1 MPLRPLLLGEKCGA
15 YMMDL
20 SWRARSSTLVPQ
32 RRNSLSSLNLR
43 IEDDTIVILSRILEH
58 KKAELRHK
66 QSRGYLSELK
76 AKIRDAP
83 EPLGFFVALE
93 ATRTAGSPAL
103 IAEIKKA
110 SPSLGLLRPEFS
122 DRFDYLGIAK
132 SYHHHGASALSV
144 LTDKDFFQGSL
155 EYLSEIKQLVPMPTL
170 NKEFMVEEI
179 QFYEARA
186 YGADAALLIV
196 AALERQQLI
205 DFYALARGLRLD
217 VLIETHHERELDTV
231 LERLPEARLIGI
243 NNRDLKTFMTD
254 LGVTERLAKRIPADK
269 LIVSE
274 SGIHQRA
281 DVVRLIEAG
290 IHAMLVGE
298 SLIRAD
304 DIGGKIRDLR
314 GVRAPTH
321 A

>member
-1 MPLRPLLLGEKCGA
+1 M
-15 YMMDL
+15 
-20 SWRARSSTLVPQ
+20 
-32 RRNSLSSLNLR
+32 
-43 IEDDTIVILSRILEH
+43 ILSRVLEH
-58 KKAELRHK
+58 KRAELRRK

-76 AKIRDAP
+76 GRIQDAP
-83 EPLGFFVALE
+83 SPLGFTTTLE
-93 ATRTAGSPAL
+93 STKTTGSPSL
-103 IAEIKKA
+103 IAEVKKA

-122 DRFDYLGIAK
+122 DRFDYIEIAK
-132 SYHHHGASALSV
+132 TYHVHGASALSV

-155 EYLSEIKQLVPMPTL
+155 DYLREIKQSVPIPAL
-170 NKEFMVEEI
+170 DKEFMVDEV

-186 YGADAALLIV
+186 YGADAVLLIV

-205 DFYALARGLRLD
+205 DFYSLAKGLSLD
-217 VLIETHHERELDTV
+217 VLIEIHHERELDTV

-243 NNRDLKTFMTD
+243 NNRDLKTFTTD
-254 LGVTERLAKRIPADK
+254 LAVTLRLAKRIPADK

-281 DVVRLIEAG
+281 DVVRLVEAG

-298 SLIRAD
+298 SLIRAED
-304 DIGGKIRDLR
+304 RAAKIRELR
-314 GVRAPTH
+314 GVPAPSH

>member
-1 MPLRPLLLGEKCGA
+1 M
-15 YMMDL
+15 
-20 SWRARSSTLVPQ
+20 
-32 RRNSLSSLNLR
+32 
-43 IEDDTIVILSRILEH
+43 ILDRILEH

-76 AKIRDAP
+76 KRILDAP
-83 EPLGFFVALE
+83 GPFGFAVTLE
-93 ATRTAGSPAL
+93 ATKRAGSPSL
-103 IAEIKKA
+103 IAEVKKA

-122 DRFDYLGIAK
+122 ERFDYLEIAK
-132 SYHHHGASALSV
+132 TYQAHGASALSV

-155 EYLSEIKQLVPMPTL
+155 DYLREIKQTVPMPAL

-186 YGADAALLIV
+186 YGADAVLLIV
-196 AALERQQLI
+196 AALERQQLV
-205 DFYALARGLRLD
+205 DFYALARGLGLD
-217 VLIETHHERELDTV
+217 VLIETHHERELDRV
-231 LERLPEARLIGI
+231 LERVPEARLIGI
-243 NNRDLKTFMTD
+243 NNRDLKTFTTD
-254 LGVTERLAKRIPADK
+254 LGITLRLAKRIPADK

-274 SGIHQRA
+274 SGIHKRE
-281 DVVRLIEAG
+281 DVLRLVEAG

-304 DIGGKIRDLR
+304 DTAAKIRELM
-314 GVRAPTH
+314 GVPTPSQ